1 MISPRG
7 ASARGAIC
15 SPATLGIFGGR
26 HSADRRSTFV
36 GISSPP
42 SLEVAA
48 RECVLVMV
56 TVVVVIL
63 LVVLL
68 DLVLILLVVLVVFVV
83 VVTVL
88 VAEPHSLFVP
98 KPCRHFET

>member
-1 MISPRG
+1 M
-7 ASARGAIC
+7 
-15 SPATLGIFGGR
+15 
-26 HSADRRSTFV
+26 
-36 GISSPP
+36 GISRSPSQ

-63 LVVLL
+63 LVVL
-68 DLVLILLVVLVVFVV
+68 LVLILLVVLVVFVV

>member
-1 MISPRG
+1 M
-7 ASARGAIC
+7 
-15 SPATLGIFGGR
+15 GIP
-26 HSADRRSTFV
+26 
-36 GISSPP
+36 SSCGSQ
-42 SLEVAA
+42 SLELAA

-88 VAEPHSLFVP
+88 VADPHSLFVP
-98 KPCRHFET
+98 KHCRHLQT

>member
-1 MISPRG
+1 M
-7 ASARGAIC
+7 
-15 SPATLGIFGGR
+15 
-26 HSADRRSTFV
+26 
-36 GISSPP
+36 GISSSCGSQ
-42 SLEVAA
+42 SLELAA

-68 DLVLILLVVLVVFVV
+68 EVILLVVLVVFVV

>member
-1 MISPRG
+1 M
-7 ASARGAIC
+7 
-15 SPATLGIFGGR
+15 
-26 HSADRRSTFV
+26 
-36 GISSPP
+36 GISRPP

-68 DLVLILLVVLVVFVV
+68 VVILLVVLLVFVV

-98 KPCRHFET
+98 KPCRHFQT